1 MFFGFEEH
9 PFFMEVALRTILSKL
24 WDYQM
29 AILEIARL
37 NRALKTYP
45 ESIRALEN
53 EIKTIEKKLNKTK
66 EELEENRDTQKKRE
80 EYLEMCKRNLE
91 KFESDLMEV
100 TNQKDYSAVLNEIDY
115 AKKEI
120 HNTEEELIKLFE
132 EIENNEK
139 AIEEFTGI
147 LSEKQKELDKA
158 MEGFKTTNQEQ
169 IKRRDELIEV
179 KKRLEQ
185 EIPVKYLKVFYGIAK
200 KRNGIGVATIENETC
215 SACHM
220 KIRPQKINEIKKHP
234 DSLYYCENCQRILV
248 YLPEDDNSK

>member
-1 MFFGFEEH
+1 
-9 PFFMEVALRTILSKL
+9 MEGTLRTILSKL
-24 WDYQM
+24 WDYQV

-37 NRALKTYP
+37 NRALRTYP
-45 ESIRALEN
+45 ESIRALET
-53 EIKTIEKKLNKTK
+53 EIKTVEKRLEKTK
-66 EELEENRDTQKKRE
+66 SDFEENKNNQKNRE

-91 KFESDLMEV
+91 KYESDLMEV

-132 EIENNEK
+132 EIEKNEK
-139 AIEEFTGI
+139 AVDEYTEI

-158 MEGFKTTNQEQ
+158 LEDFKATNKEQ
-169 IKRRDELIEV
+169 IAKRDQLIQV
-179 KKRLEQ
+179 KKKLEE
-185 EIPVKYLKVFYGIAK
+185 EIPLKYLKVFYGIAK
-200 KRNGIGVATIENETC
+200 KRNGIGVATIEKETC

-248 YLPEDDNSK
+248 YLPDNDDSQ

>member
-1 MFFGFEEH
+1 
-9 PFFMEVALRTILSKL
+9 MEGTLRTILSKL
-24 WDYQM
+24 WDYQV

-37 NRALKTYP
+37 NRALRTYP
-45 ESIRALEN
+45 ESIRALET
-53 EIKTIEKKLNKTK
+53 EIKTVEKRLEKTK
-66 EELEENRDTQKKRE
+66 SDFEENKNNQKNRE

-91 KFESDLMEV
+91 KYE
-100 TNQKDYSAVLNEIDY
+100 TVLNEIDY

-132 EIENNEK
+132 EIEKNEK
-139 AIEEFTGI
+139 AVDEYTEI

-158 MEGFKTTNQEQ
+158 LEDFKATNKEQ
-169 IKRRDELIEV
+169 IAKRDQLIQV
-179 KKRLEQ
+179 KKKLEE
-185 EIPVKYLKVFYGIAK
+185 EIPLKYLKVFYGIAK
-200 KRNGIGVATIENETC
+200 KRNGIGVATIEKETC

-248 YLPEDDNSK
+248 YLPDNDDSQ

>member
-1 MFFGFEEH
+1 
-9 PFFMEVALRTILSKL
+9 LRTILSKL
-24 WDYQM
+24 WDYQA
-29 AILEIARL
+29 AILEIAKL
-37 NRALKTYP
+37 NKALKTYP

-53 EIKTIEKKLNKTK
+53 EIQGIEKKLTKTK
-66 EELEENRDTQKKRE
+66 SELEENKDTQKKRE

-91 KFESDLMEV
+91 KYEGDLMEV

-132 EIENNEK
+132 EIEKNEK
-139 AIEEFTGI
+139 AIEEFTKV
-147 LSEKQKELDKA
+147 LSTKKEELDKA
-158 MEGFKTTNQEQ
+158 LESFRATNKEQ
-169 IKRRDELIEV
+169 IKRRDELLEV
-179 KKRLEQ
+179 KKKLEQ
-185 EIPVKYLKVFYGIAK
+185 EIPLKFLKVFYGIAK
-200 KRNGIGVATIENETC
+200 KRNGVGVATIENETC

-248 YLPEDDNSK
+248 YLPEDDNSQ

>member
-1 MFFGFEEH
+1 M
-9 PFFMEVALRTILSKL
+9 RTILSKL
-24 WDYQM
+24 WDYQA
-29 AILEIARL
+29 AILEIAKL
-37 NRALKTYP
+37 NKALKTYP

-53 EIKTIEKKLNKTK
+53 EIQGIEKKLTKTK
-66 EELEENRDTQKKRE
+66 SELEENKDTQKKRE

-91 KFESDLMEV
+91 KYEGDLMEV

-132 EIENNEK
+132 EIEKNEK
-139 AIEEFTGI
+139 AIEEFTKV
-147 LSEKQKELDKA
+147 LSTKKEELDKA
-158 MEGFKTTNQEQ
+158 LESFRATNKEQ
-169 IKRRDELIEV
+169 IKRRDELLEV
-179 KKRLEQ
+179 KKKLEQ
-185 EIPVKYLKVFYGIAK
+185 EIPLKFLKVFYGIAK
-200 KRNGIGVATIENETC
+200 KRNGVGVATIENETC

-248 YLPEDDNSK
+248 YLPEDDNSQ

>member
-1 MFFGFEEH
+1 M
-9 PFFMEVALRTILSKL
+9 RTILSKL
-24 WDYQM
+24 WDYQA

-37 NRALKTYP
+37 NKALKTYP
-45 ESIRALEN
+45 ESIRTLET
-53 EIKTIEKKLNKTK
+53 EIKTIEKKLTKTK
-66 EELEENRDTQKKRE
+66 TELDENKDTQKKRE
-80 EYLEMCKRNLE
+80 EYLEMCKTNLE
-91 KFESDLMEV
+91 KYESDLMEV

-132 EIENNEK
+132 EIEKNEK
-139 AIEEFTGI
+139 LIDEFTQV
-147 LSEKQKELDKA
+147 LSTKKEELDKA
-158 MEGFKTTNQEQ
+158 LEDFKATNQEQ
-169 IKRRDELIEV
+169 IKRRDELLEV
-179 KKRLEQ
+179 KKKLES
-185 EIPVKYLKVFYGIAK
+185 EIPLKYLKVFYNIAK

-248 YLPEDDNSK
+248 LIPEDDNSE

>member
-1 MFFGFEEH
+1 
-9 PFFMEVALRTILSKL
+9 MEGTLRTILSKL
-24 WDYQM
+24 WDYQA

-37 NRALKTYP
+37 NKALKTYP
-45 ESIRALEN
+45 ESIRTLET
-53 EIKTIEKKLNKTK
+53 EIKTIEKKLTKTK
-66 EELEENRDTQKKRE
+66 TELDENKDTQKKRE
-80 EYLEMCKRNLE
+80 EYLEMCKTNLE
-91 KFESDLMEV
+91 KYESDLMEV

-132 EIENNEK
+132 EIEKNEK
-139 AIEEFTGI
+139 LIDEFTQV
-147 LSEKQKELDKA
+147 LSTKKEELDKA
-158 MEGFKTTNQEQ
+158 LEDFKATNQEQ
-169 IKRRDELIEV
+169 IKRRDELLEV
-179 KKRLEQ
+179 KKKLES
-185 EIPVKYLKVFYGIAK
+185 EIPLKYLKVFYNIAK

-248 YLPEDDNSK
+248 LIPEDDNSE